1 MAATIDISRSETE
14 SGGRYVAR
22 VEGRDG
28 EGELTYSRSSPT
40 KVIADHTGVDDVLRG
55 AGVGTALV
63 KRLVADARADGFTVV
78 PRCSFVRAL
87 YKRHP
92 EWSDVME
99 G

>member
-1 MAATIDISRSETE
+1 MAATIGISHSE
-14 SGGRYVAR
+14 SDSKGRYVAR

-28 EGELTYSRSSPT
+28 EGELTYSRISPT
-40 KVIADHTGVDDVLRG
+40 KVIADHTGVDENLRG
-55 AGVGTALV
+55 TGVGAALV
-63 KRLVADARADGFTVV
+63 DRLVADARAQGLTIV
-78 PRCSFVRAL
+78 PQCPFIRVL